1 MWRFHPEPD
10 GCFRFALA
18 HAQLFR
24 RLGHDDGPLTALGET
39 VASEGRPQIEK
50 LLATV
55 IQLKAS
61 DLHITVGQPPVIRHH
76 GRMRR
81 LDTKSLNN
89 DDATSLMKAI
99 TPDRCQQ
106 ELQEKGGSDFAIEFT
121 DGYRFRVAVFKQRG
135 NIGLVLRRIP
145 SQFLTFEQ
153 LRMPDAIKRLITRPR
168 GLLLVTGPTG
178 SGKTTSLASM
188 MNFIN
193 DNYDRHMI
201 TLEDPIEYYHQ
212 HKKCTVNQREIG
224 VDVPDFKE
232 GIRRA
237 LRMDPDII
245 LVGEMRDLATI
256 HAAIEAAETGHVVF
270 GTLHTSGASSTINRI
285 IDVFPKEQ
293 QDQIRTQLST
303 ALIGVLSQALLP
315 RKPDGLVA
323 AYEMMVVTPAIQNLI
338 RENKTYRIDSSIQT
352 GRKHGMFLLDES
364 LFKLWKDG
372 LVEKEEALM
381 RAAKPTDL
389 AAKIALAE
397 RGEMEDE
404 DEEYDEDED
413 EDEDDDDDD
422 DEDDNRRRGAY
433 RRR

>member
-1 MWRFHPEPD
+1 MATSSVLID
-10 GCFRFALA
+10 
-18 HAQLFR
+18 
-24 RLGHDDGPLTALGET
+24 
-39 VASEGRPQIEK
+39 K

-81 LDTKSLNN
+81 LDTKTLDN
-89 DDATSLMKAI
+89 DDCTALMKSI

-106 ELQEKGGSDFAIEFT
+106 ELQEKGGCDFAIEFT
-121 DGYRFRVAVFKQRG
+121 DGCRFRTAVFKQRG
-135 NIGLVLRRIP
+135 FIGMVMRRIP

-153 LRMPDAIKRLITRPR
+153 LDMPDAIKRLITRPR

-188 MNFIN
+188 LNFIN
-193 DNYDRHMI
+193 DNYDRHII
-201 TLEDPIEYYHQ
+201 TMEDPIEYFHK

-224 VDVPDFKE
+224 VDVPDFPE
-232 GIRRA
+232 AIRRA
-237 LRMDPDII
+237 LRMDPDIM

-270 GTLHTSGASSTINRI
+270 GTLHTSGAASTINRI
-285 IDVFPKEQ
+285 VDVFPKEQ
-293 QDQIRTQLST
+293 QEQVRTQLST

-315 RKPDGLVA
+315 RKPEGLVA

-338 RENKTYRIDSSIQT
+338 RENKVYRIDSSIQT

-364 LFKLWKDG
+364 LFKLWKNQQCD
-372 LVEKEEALM
+372 KEEVLL
-381 RAAKPTDL
+381 RASKPQEL
-389 AAKIALAE
+389 AAKIAQAE
-397 RGEMEDE
+397 RGVFE
-404 DEEYDEDED
+404 DEEEFD
-413 EDEDDDDDD
+413 EDEDDDYEDDD
-422 DEDDNRRRGAY
+422 DEDDDRPQRRRKP
-433 RRR
+433 RE

>member
-1 MWRFHPEPD
+1 MAAT
-10 GCFRFALA
+10 GT
-18 HAQLFR
+18 
-24 RLGHDDGPLTALGET
+24 PL
-39 VASEGRPQIEK
+39 IDK
-50 LLATV
+50 LLTTV

-76 GRMRR
+76 GRLRR
-81 LDTKSLNN
+81 LDTKSLDN
-89 DDATSLMKAI
+89 DDTTALMKAI

-121 DGYRFRVAVFKQRG
+121 DGVRFRVAVFKQRG
-135 NIGLVLRRIP
+135 CIGMVLRRIP
-145 SQFLTFEQ
+145 NQFLTFEQ
-153 LRMPDAIKRLITRPR
+153 IGMPEAIKRLITRPR

-188 MNFIN
+188 MNFLN
-193 DNYDRHMI
+193 ENYDRHMI

-212 HKKCTVNQREIG
+212 HKKCTINQREIG

-237 LRMDPDII
+237 LRMDPDVI

-270 GTLHTSGASSTINRI
+270 GTLHTSGAASTINRI

-303 ALIGVLSQALLP
+303 ALIGVLSQTLLP
-315 RKPDGLVA
+315 RKPEGLIA

-352 GRKHGMFLLDES
+352 GRKYGMFLLDES
-364 LFKLWKDG
+364 LFRLWKNG
-372 LVEKEEALM
+372 LCEKEEVLM
-381 RAAKPTDL
+381 RASKPAEL

-397 RGEMEDE
+397 RGEDVEEE
-404 DEEYDEDED
+404 DEEYDEDQD
-413 EDEDDDDDD
+413 DYDDDEDDDDDD
-422 DEDDNRRRGAY
+422 TY
-433 RRR
+433 RRRNTGIRRR